1 MFKCFALI
9 VKIFTRYRVG
19 FRNIWLRLQF
29 IVVAKLFRHGRVN
42 LLDSVQYEPQLRE
55 RLPYRD
61 HKANASTIVCLL
73 AVVPR

>member
-1 MFKCFALI
+1 M
-9 VKIFTRYRVG
+9 FTRYRVG
-19 FRNIWLRLQF
+19 FRNILLTLQF
-29 IVVAKLFRHGRVN
+29 IVVATLLRHERVN

-61 HKANASTIVCLL
+61 HKANASTLVCLL